1 MFLTYTP
8 WKSKFHHLLSAPD
21 QQYWSGVEL
30 ALKKPWFLMTLSQ
43 TELVEGGEGI
53 VFRRDIIVANVADVE
68 RLAQQEG
75 DRLQKL
81 VSAMIVIPNW
91 INGTETWTMEP
102 LAAVWVAD
110 EPAAPGA
117 PVEICETQSGAK
129 YVTTFG
135 ACDLEELTNHTLRYR
150 FPVQERR
157 NVNS

>member
-8 WKSKFHHLLSAPD
+8 WKSKFHSALCGPT
-21 QQYWSGVEL
+21 QQYWLGVEL
-30 ALKKPWFLMTLSQ
+30 ALKKPWFLMTVSQ
-43 TELVEGGEGI
+43 IQLVEGGEDI
-53 VFRRDIIVANVADVE
+53 VFRRDIMVSSVAEVE

-81 VSAMIVIPNW
+81 ESAMILIPNW
-91 INGTETWTMEP
+91 INGKESWTMEP

-110 EPAAPGA
+110 EPDAPGA

-129 YVTTFG
+129 FVTTFG

-150 FPVQERR
+150 FPVQ
-157 NVNS
+157 